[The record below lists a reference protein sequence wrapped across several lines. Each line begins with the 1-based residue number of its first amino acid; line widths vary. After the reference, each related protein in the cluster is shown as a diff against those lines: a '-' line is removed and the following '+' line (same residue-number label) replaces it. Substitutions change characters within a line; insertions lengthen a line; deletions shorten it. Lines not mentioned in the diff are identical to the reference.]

1 MKKDLLPS
9 KTIEL
14 LNQTTLLYKKDLSLY
29 ITSKSTQQNS
39 SIVINKAIKDGLI
52 AYKKLGNEYVV
63 YLTKLGKSNLNSEP
77 IYSKDF
83 HTTDEEV
90 LSRRLQENT
99 IKVLFSICD
108 IPAFENEK
116 IPLEDLRNSIL
127 RINKSPLQ
135 IEQAKSFLEKGAY
148 YTSKEYV
155 KFVNSVSQAK
165 SDTFVGTR
173 FKGVFISNNNCFF
186 VYMPERGDNKI
197 LRINYEKEKNLKA
210 SAEVLK
216 NFTNIYRD
224 VQQLYTYKPSK
235 SNPSKLIPA
244 SKVVNEPFALVVSD
258 GNAQV
263 YSMATGN
270 PSGLIKNVDF
280 SKIIDKKKRAAELRA
295 EEEADKENRLQ
306 LGIARTAAKVKYGQM
321 FLDAYN
327 DIYKHLFVVPRN
339 INGARALN
347 YLCYNTL
354 EDWHYESLDLF
365 KTNPK
370 YFRKSTNPV
379 YPYVELVDNRKIPA
393 IYLPV
398 YDVCILRS
406 ISEKEYSPTIVTY
419 EDMLDTIAH
428 STRKKHRFYDADF
441 YKDDVR
447 TVASLFDED
456 SVHSYD
462 YSGYTK
468 GEKRIRQYLEDHGLE
483 PLDKNIFAKL
493 PSTFEMDSVS
503 FYNAVA
509 KERISLRKIVSS
521 IDTVETESVKQKRNR
536 KKMVGMHASS
546 EHIMRIKKAA
556 KYKGLSVS
564 QYLMK
569 ITYDTIMKDYAEAN
583 EYLQKMKRE
592 WAKEKYGK

>member
-29 ITSKSTQQNS
+29 ITAS
-39 SIVINKAIKDGLI
+39 SSRPNATKIISGLI
-52 AYKKLGNEYVV
+52 ENKLVAYKRISDEAVV
-63 YLTKLGKSNLNSEP
+63 YLTKLGKSNLSGKP
-77 IYSKDF
+77 IYSRDF
-83 HTTDEEV
+83 HTTDEDV

-108 IPAFENEK
+108 IPVFENEK

-135 IEQAKSFLEKGAY
+135 TEQAKSFLEKGAY

-155 KFVNSVSQAK
+155 KFVNSVSPGK
-165 SDTFVGTR
+165 SDTFVGSR
-173 FKGVFISNNNCFF
+173 FKGIFVSNNNCFF

-210 SAEVLK
+210 SAEVFK

-354 EDWHYESLDLF
+354 EDWYYESLDLF

-379 YPYVELVDNRKIPA
+379 CPYVELVDNRKIPA

-398 YDVCILRS
+398 YDACILRS
-406 ISEKEYSPTIVTY
+406 ISEKEYNPTIVTY

-456 SVHSYD
+456 SIHSYD

-468 GEKRIRQYLEDHGLE
+468 GELKIRQYLEDHELE
-483 PLDKNIFAKL
+483 SLDKNIFAKL
-493 PSTFEMDSVS
+493 PSLFEMDSVS

-521 IDTVETESVKQKRNR
+521 IDTIEIETKKRKYNIKKSVTIH
-536 KKMVGMHASS
+536 VSS
-546 EHIMRIKKAA
+546 DFHTRIKRAA
-556 KYKGLSVS
+556 KYDNLSI
-564 QYLMK
+564 QQCIMK
-569 ITYDTIMKDYAEAN
+569 IIYEPIYKKSEAYN
-583 EYLQKMKRE
+583 DNLQKMKRE